1 MEGVILYKEVKEGIS
16 DNMTL
21 DMRLNEDER
30 LAVMCSK
37 QRDNNQVRDLK

>member
-21 DMRLNEDER
+21 EMRLNEDER
-30 LAVMCSK
+30 LAVMYSK